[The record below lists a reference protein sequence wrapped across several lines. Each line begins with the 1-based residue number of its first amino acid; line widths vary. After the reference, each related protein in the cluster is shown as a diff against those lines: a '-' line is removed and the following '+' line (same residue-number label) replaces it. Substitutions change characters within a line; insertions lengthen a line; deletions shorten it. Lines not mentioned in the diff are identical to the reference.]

1 MRERAISQSIGQ
13 DLLTRT
19 RERRIKTFITIL
31 ATLNLPF
38 LILGLVDL
46 SNSSL
51 ALIRAL
57 VAYAYYGIYYLLLR
71 AGYGVVAT
79 YLCVLLLLVLIA
91 SGVHDTGGALT
102 SMATL
107 YALLLIGAATVLND
121 TRAIDATIMLCIA
134 GYGGL
139 ALYEFAFAPP
149 PVRLLRPLYVTPN
162 VILAISLI
170 VTTLVSLV
178 GIWLIVRSNIVGLR
192 QSTAAMENAR
202 AEAEAR
208 ARENA
213 TLAEQVQAS
222 NTTLLTTEA
231 RLRETVDAL
240 ALPLIPLDEGVILL
254 PLVGYLDNRRAER
267 LVSGLLEGIH
277 DQRARA
283 VVIDITGLR
292 EVDAQ
297 VAGALLRAAGAAR
310 LLGAE
315 VVLSGISADAAR
327 ELGGFGTDIGGLR
340 TAGSLGDALRL
351 AAGAR

>member
-1 MRERAISQSIGQ
+1 
-13 DLLTRT
+13 
-19 RERRIKTFITIL
+19 
-31 ATLNLPF
+31 
-38 LILGLVDL
+38 
-46 SNSSL
+46 
-51 ALIRAL
+51 
-57 VAYAYYGIYYLLLR
+57 
-71 AGYGVVAT
+71 
-79 YLCVLLLLVLIA
+79 
-91 SGVHDTGGALT
+91 VHDTGGALT

-121 TRAIDATIMLCIA
+121 TRAIDTTIMLCIA

-139 ALYEFAFAPP
+139 ALYEFAFTPP
-149 PVRLLRPLYVTPN
+149 PVRLILPLYATPN

-192 QSTAAMENAR
+192 QSTAAMEDAR

-222 NTTLLTTEA
+222 NTTLLATEA

-277 DQRARA
+277 AQRARA

-292 EVDAQ
+292 EIDAQ

-327 ELGGFGTDIGGLR
+327 ELVGFGTDIGGLR
-340 TAGSLGDALRL
+340 TAGSLGDALRVVAHL
-351 AAGAR
+351 